1 MAVNIKDLSNIYPI
15 TLFRDT
21 PEPLWADDTGRQ
33 SNSGKFSGTFI
44 GYFTNLHIEV
54 GPMNKTQMK
63 NFKAIF
69 EVPIIEDVTFPNS
82 SNGGEPY
89 TEDFYGTSLAG
100 ESKNWNDD
108 NIYYEGFSFDLV
120 AVEARNDI

>member
-1 MAVNIKDLSNIYPI
+1 MAVNIKEISHQFPI
-15 TLFRDT
+15 TRFSDK
-21 PEPLWADDTGRQ
+21 PEPLWAGDTGRQ
-33 SNSGKFSGTFI
+33 SNSGKFTGTFI

-54 GPMNKTQMK
+54 APMTEQEMD

-82 SNGGEPY
+82 SNNGLPY
-89 TEDFYGTSLAG
+89 TEDFYGTAIEAAKTDWDG
-100 ESKNWNDD
+100 KYES
-108 NIYYEGFSFDLV
+108 FSIDLV

>member
-1 MAVNIKDLSNIYPI
+1 MVNIKTLSEQFPI
-15 TLFRDT
+15 TRFSDK
-21 PEPLWADDTGRQ
+21 PEPSWGEDAGRN

-54 GPMNKTQMK
+54 GPMTQEEMTE
-63 NFKAIF
+63 FKSYF

-82 SNGGEPY
+82 SNNGQPY
-89 TEDFYGTSLAG
+89 TEDFYGTAI
-100 ESKNWNDD
+100 ESATTFWNGK
-108 NIYYEGFSFDLV
+108 YESFSFDLV

>member
-1 MAVNIKDLSNIYPI
+1 MAVNIKTISHQFPI
-15 TLFRDT
+15 TRFSDK
-21 PEPLWADDTGRQ
+21 PEPLWAGDTGRQ
-33 SNSGKFSGTFI
+33 SNSGKFTGTFI

-54 GPMNKTQMK
+54 APMTEQEMD

-82 SNGGEPY
+82 SNNGLPY
-89 TEDFYGTSLAG
+89 TEDFYGTAIEAAKTDWNG
-100 ESKNWNDD
+100 KYES
-108 NIYYEGFSFDLV
+108 FSFDLV

>member
-1 MAVNIKDLSNIYPI
+1 MAVNIKEIANTYPI
-15 TLFRDT
+15 TFFTDT

-44 GYFTNLHIEV
+44 GYFTTLHIEV
-54 GPMNKTQMK
+54 GPMNKTQMT
-63 NFKAIF
+63 NFKKLF

-82 SNGGEPY
+82 SNYGILY

-100 ESKNWNDD
+100 ATKNWDSTNV
-108 NIYYEGFSFDLV
+108 YYEGFSFDLT
-120 AVEARNDI
+120 AVEARNDL